1 MMSSHAP
8 AAVFF
13 VQGCPCNLAK
23 VGYLRIISFNTPA
36 MPLPEAHFGGF
47 FVPGICP

>member
-1 MMSSHAP
+1 MLSHVP
-8 AAVFF
+8 LAAFS

-23 VGYLRIISFNTPA
+23 VGHQRIISFNTPA

-47 FVPGICP
+47 FVPEICP